1 MATKQPKQL
10 LIGNA
15 VFIAAK
21 ENDDRIN
28 INETFNNSRSRLATA
43 YEIKKLKQQKIAKNK
58 KYLSNGKSSTYFVL
72 CDEEDLDEIEV
83 NIFQCILE
91 LISVYEQA
99 QIFYGHSDVLDLDS
113 I

>member
-1 MATKQPKQL
+1 MDNNKAINPP
-10 LIGNA
+10 I
-15 VFIAAK
+15 IAKGRAII
-21 ENDDRIN
+21 IN
-28 INETFNNSRSRLATA
+28 KGIITDSYRLATA
-43 YEIKKLKQQKIAKNK
+43 YEIKKLKQRKIAKNK

-72 CDEEDLDEIEV
+72 RDEEDLDEIEV

-99 QIFYGHSDVLDLDS
+99 QIFYGHSNVLDLDN